1 MSQAQAPQIFNLNDL
16 TGQEIEAIMVGLNE
30 LPAKTSRAVMN
41 KLEAQIVQQVQA
53 MNAMNAMNALNE
65 AKASAAKAEPQ
76 PEVKEETRSGK

>member
-30 LPAKTSRAVMN
+30 LPSKTSRAVMN

-53 MNAMNAMNALNE
+53 MNAAQALQQ
-65 AKASAAKAEPQ
+65 AKERHIAKAEPE

>member
-1 MSQAQAPQIFNLNDL
+1 MSQAQAPQIFNLSDL

-41 KLEAQIVQQVQA
+41 KLETQIVQQVQ
-53 MNAMNAMNALNE
+53 AMNAMNALNE